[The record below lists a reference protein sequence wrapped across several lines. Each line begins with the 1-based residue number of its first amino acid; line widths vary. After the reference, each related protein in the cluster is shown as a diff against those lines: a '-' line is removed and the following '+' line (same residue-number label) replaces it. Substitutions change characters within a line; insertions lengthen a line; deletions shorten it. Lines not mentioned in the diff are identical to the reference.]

1 MEGQAAGSI
10 LSGQHQP
17 PGFLRLISRRSVTFA
32 IQEAQER
39 PVELGQLT
47 RCRRVDDGLQ
57 EMWDVVRG
65 RHAPVYR
72 PERHR
77 LVRRARCVVAIPH
90 LYRGRDRWAHS
101 DEATFYK
108 KMGWTQYE
116 RADGDA

>member
-1 MEGQAAGSI
+1 LAVSM
-10 LSGQHQP
+10 
-17 PGFLRLISRRSVTFA
+17 
-32 IQEAQER
+32 
-39 PVELGQLT
+39 
-47 RCRRVDDGLQ
+47 DD
-57 EMWDVVRG
+57 
-65 RHAPVYR
+65 
-72 PERHR
+72 R